1 MAGRERPLMNNQ
13 EQALLIELDCL
24 LDTRLATIARISE
37 QSAVEVLKNGY
48 HKRNADWFGDYV
60 DMDQYT
66 RLYKA
71 RDIETLKLARP
82 TEGFRFVREMVK
94 LYREQ
99 AVSANS
105 PYSGRI
111 KIAVNTHPYQLTA
124 ELTDLVGRALAVNFG
139 ATAPCEMV
147 SLSPAEL
154 TPEAVRSRYCM
165 LMMYEYDPWLSM
177 HYNYDPSKLS
187 ADQMKQVLKSLL
199 LDVTLFAPAVYYKK
213 PPTQDEVEEVMKD
226 THHPLEVIEM
236 MGTTVIG
243 LHLIDVTSFS
253 VIRPARPQTPTPT
266 TAALDEPAVVEA
278 GIQDPWQD

>member
-1 MAGRERPLMNNQ
+1 MNNQ

-37 QSAVEVLKNGY
+37 QSAVEVLKNDY
-48 HKRNADWFGDYV
+48 HKRKADWFEPVV

-66 RLYKA
+66 SLYKA
-71 RDIETLKLARP
+71 RDVDTLKLAHP

-94 LYREQ
+94 LYRKQ
-99 AVSANS
+99 AVDTNS
-105 PYSGRI
+105 PYSGKI
-111 KIAVNTHPYQLTA
+111 KIVVNTFPYQLNA
-124 ELTDLVGRALAVNFG
+124 ELTDLIGRALAVRFG
-139 ATAPCEMV
+139 AIASCELV

-154 TPEAVRSRYCM
+154 TPELVRARYCM

-177 HYNYDPSKLS
+177 HYDIDPSKLS
-187 ADQMKQVLKSLL
+187 AEAMKQVLKSLL
-199 LDVTLFAPAVYYKK
+199 LDVTLFAPAVFYKK

-236 MGTTVIG
+236 MGTTMIG
-243 LHLIDVTSFS
+243 LHLLDVTSFS
-253 VIRPARPQTPTPT
+253 VIRPARPTTPTST
-266 TAALDEPAVVEA
+266 TAAPSEPAVVEE

>member
-1 MAGRERPLMNNQ
+1 MNNQ

-37 QSAVEVLKNGY
+37 QSAVEVLKDGY
-48 HKRNADWFGDYV
+48 HGRKADWFEPHV
-60 DMDQYT
+60 DMTMYT
-66 RLYKA
+66 SLYQA
-71 RDIETLKLARP
+71 RDVETLKLAQP

-94 LYREQ
+94 MYREQ
-99 AVSANS
+99 AVDTNS
-105 PYSGRI
+105 PYSGRF
-111 KIAVNTHPYQLTA
+111 KIVVNTYPYQLNA
-124 ELTDLVGRALAVNFG
+124 ELTDLIGRALAVRFG
-139 ATAPCEMV
+139 ALAPCELV

-154 TPEAVRSRYCM
+154 TPDAVRTRFCM

-177 HYNYDPSKLS
+177 HYNVDPSKFTTV
-187 ADQMKQVLKSLL
+187 DQMKEVLKSLL

-236 MGTTVIG
+236 MGTTMIG

-266 TAALDEPAVVEA
+266 TAALHEPAVVEE

>member
-1 MAGRERPLMNNQ
+1 MNKQ

-37 QSAVEVLKNGY
+37 QSAVEVLKSGY
-48 HKRNADWFGDYV
+48 HKRTADWFAPHV

-71 RDIETLKLARP
+71 RDVDTLKLAGP

-94 LYREQ
+94 MLRET
-99 AVSANS
+99 AVETNS
-105 PYSGRI
+105 PYSGKV
-111 KIAVNTHPYQLTA
+111 KIVVNTYPYQLNA
-124 ELTDLVGRALAVNFG
+124 ELTDLIGRALAVNFG
-139 ATAPCEMV
+139 ALAPTEVV

-154 TPEAVRSRYCM
+154 TPDVVRARFCM

-177 HYNYDPSKLS
+177 HYNVDPSKLS
-187 ADQMKQVLKSLL
+187 ADQMKAVLKSLL

-253 VIRPARPQTPTPT
+253 VIRPARPQTPAPT
-266 TAALDEPAVVEA
+266 TAALDEPAVVEE
-278 GIQDPWQD
+278 GISDPWQD